1 MYNRIIIIISYLR
14 CTTGSTT
21 SWWGCWSAHASAT
34 WSTSKAR
41 CSTRTETMTSAQHHH
56 DHFHHIYHHLHIIVI
71 IIAILICSSF
81 CDRGLE
87 SKKLLCQ
94 MIVGCS
100 LFFVLFLWSSS
111 LSYISG
117 GLFVL
122 RWVVLSKSINTVHAY
137 FGRSSDVPGGGEVL
151 PILLLSY

>member
-1 MYNRIIIIISYLR
+1 MYNRIIIIISYLRCTNGSFSLSLISDVQTDHSQYLLSEMYIRIIIIIISYLR

-71 IIAILICSSF
+71 IIISIFSSF
-81 CDRGLE
+81 YDRGLE
-87 SKKLLCQ
+87 SRKQLCQ
-94 MIVGCS
+94 IIDLVILS
-100 LFFVLFLWSSS
+100 SQSRLFSVLCFVPV
-111 LSYISG
+111 I
-117 GLFVL
+117 
-122 RWVVLSKSINTVHAY
+122 
-137 FGRSSDVPGGGEVL
+137 
-151 PILLLSY
+151 